1 MKATSPALIAIL
13 ILTLVL
19 QAAGA
24 RSPVLP
30 SDSDIREILV
40 ERIDKYKQ
48 SVGIVVG
55 VIEPAGR
62 RVVTYGKLAA
72 DDPRALDGDTVF
84 EIGSITKVFT
94 SLVLAD
100 MVEHHEVE
108 LTDPAATY
116 LPSEV
121 QLPQRNGQAI
131 TLQDLATHRS
141 GLPRMPSNVDPV
153 DPSNPYADYPL
164 QRLYAFLSSYRL
176 PRNIDSR
183 FEYSNLG
190 GALLGHVLERRAGL
204 DYETLVETRVTKP
217 LHMTNTRVALT
228 AEMKSHLAVGHAYG
242 LEPTPNWDLGAL
254 VAAGGLHSTAN
265 DLLTFLSAHL
275 GYSESPLAKAMASMV
290 DVPLAWFVESPGGRR
305 IVFHDGSTG
314 GYRCFLGYDPQART
328 GVVVLS
334 NSGTGAS
341 IDDIAL
347 HVLNDSVPLRGARD
361 LVPPKARKQVPVE
374 SQVLDAY
381 TGRYRFASNQMA
393 TVIRN
398 GSHLYLHAE
407 GEVKLAFYPESNQ
420 QFFAKIMDA
429 QITFVRDADGRVRE
443 LLFHRNGA
451 TERVQRVD

>member
-1 MKATSPALIAIL
+1 LKATSPALIAIL
-13 ILTLVL
+13 ILALVL

-24 RSPVLP
+24 RSPLLP

-62 RVVTYGKLAA
+62 RVVAYGKLAA

-108 LTDPAATY
+108 LADSAATY
-116 LPSEV
+116 LPGEV
-121 QLPQRNGQAI
+121 QLPQRDGQAI

-176 PRNIDSR
+176 PRSIDSR

-190 GALLGHVLERRAGL
+190 GALLGHVLARRAGV
-204 DYETLVETRVTKP
+204 DYETLVESRVTKP

-228 AEMKSHLAVGHAYG
+228 AEM
-242 LEPTPNWDLGAL
+242 
-254 VAAGGLHSTAN
+254 
-265 DLLTFLSAHL
+265 
-275 GYSESPLAKAMASMV
+275 
-290 DVPLAWFVESPGGRR
+290 
-305 IVFHDGSTG
+305 
-314 GYRCFLGYDPQART
+314 
-328 GVVVLS
+328 
-334 NSGTGAS
+334 
-341 IDDIAL
+341 
-347 HVLNDSVPLRGARD
+347 
-361 LVPPKARKQVPVE
+361 
-374 SQVLDAY
+374 
-381 TGRYRFASNQMA
+381 
-393 TVIRN
+393 
-398 GSHLYLHAE
+398 
-407 GEVKLAFYPESNQ
+407 
-420 QFFAKIMDA
+420 
-429 QITFVRDADGRVRE
+429 
-443 LLFHRNGA
+443 
-451 TERVQRVD
+451 